1 MNAPLTQDKEYP
13 QIQQDAIALYE
24 SLDGITNLDR
34 RAEIC
39 YEACRNLYDEF
50 TIARIAKAENE
61 YLRSRFSIATLGTK
75 LSKHGYYR
83 RFRSILLKDGL
94 NAYQEEK
101 ECGVKALKHIFFKH
115 CGLSPQEWNERNESD
130 RVVSRLSNAQSI
142 NPGEAIEKMTE
153 LVESDNHWE
162 VAAALI
168 AATGR
173 RPHEI
178 VARAKFTADGDYHL
192 TFEGQGKKRGEK
204 PVFRIASLIP
214 AEMVVSALARFRN
227 SPDVQGVLKEART
240 ANPRDLV
247 RQNDEIDRR
256 TNGSIN
262 RIIRREFAS
271 VVPARH
277 GERDD
282 NCKAMRAA
290 YCAIATR
297 RDLPNGSIGEQML
310 YASRLLGHFVSE
322 EPSDR
327 ELAHIVTTIG
337 YSDYRVN
344 GEVPYPPMP
353 EKIPYKELPT
363 IRVSLDAK
371 TQIAEWSEL
380 WNCSLHEVAD
390 RLVQAMREK
399 LARPA
404 IAIEESQENSEMPQF
419 IDDTRIND
427 MQAQIDQLTQL
438 VESLVSGQASKE
450 ADDDVEQQTVTAP
463 KAKTVS
469 PKRQPT
475 RDWSEVSKD
484 ELFGLGEFQKPA
496 RGNGA
501 SDERIARAA
510 QAIVTYNDQFPAD
523 EMAAKKW
530 SLDAFAV
537 RQLSGCNGQIVAR
550 WFAEHHG
557 MVADHNQKHG
567 LVSQFHNRDNHQGQD
582 IYELLFPLVP

>member
-1 MNAPLTQDKEYP
+1 MSEPLTQDREYP

-24 SLDGITNLDR
+24 SLDGVTNLDR

-61 YLRSRFSIATLGTK
+61 YLRTRFSVATLGTK
-75 LSKHGYYR
+75 LSKHGYYK

-101 ECGVKALKHIFFKH
+101 QDGVKVLKHLFFKY
-115 CGLSPQEWNERNESD
+115 CGLSAQEWSERNESD
-130 RVVSRLSNAQSI
+130 RVVSRLSNAQSV
-142 NPGEAIEKMTE
+142 NPGEAIEKMMD
-153 LVESDNHWE
+153 LVGSDNHWE

-178 VARAKFTADGDYHL
+178 VARAKFAVDGDYHL

-214 AEMVVSALARFRN
+214 SEMAVSALARFRN
-227 SPDVQGVLKEART
+227 SPDVQMLLKEVRA

-247 RQNDEIDRR
+247 KQNDEIDRR

-262 RIIRREFAS
+262 RIVRREFAP

-277 GERDD
+277 GEKED
-282 NCKAMRAA
+282 NCKALRAA
-290 YCAIATR
+290 YSAIATR
-297 RDLPNGSIGEQML
+297 RDVANGSIGEQML

-344 GEVPYPPMP
+344 GEVPYPLMP
-353 EKIPYKELPT
+353 ERIPYKDLPK
-363 IRVSLDAK
+363 IRVSPDAK
-371 TQIAEWSEL
+371 TQLDEWSEV
-380 WNCSLHEVAD
+380 WGCSIHEVVD
-390 RLVQAMREK
+390 HLVEAMEEK

-404 IAIEESQENSEMPQF
+404 TEELQEESEMSQATDARF
-419 IDDTRIND
+419 DA
-427 MQAQIDQLTQL
+427 MQSQIDRLTQL
-438 VESLVSGQASKE
+438 VESLASGQVSRQSDENA
-450 ADDDVEQQTVTAP
+450 DVEPMAKVSAPQTKPA
-463 KAKTVS
+463 S

-510 QAIVTYNDQFPAD
+510 SAIVTHNDQFPAS
-523 EMAAKKW
+523 EMASKKW

-537 RQLSGCNGQIVAR
+537 RQLSGCNGQVVAR
-550 WFAEHHG
+550 WFNEHHG

-567 LVSQFHNRDNHQGQD
+567 LTGQFHNRENHQGED
-582 IYELLFPLVP
+582 IYELLFPLVL

>member
-1 MNAPLTQDKEYP
+1 MNAPITQDNEYP
-13 QIQQDAIALYE
+13 QIQQNAIALYE
-24 SLDGITNLDR
+24 TLDGVSNLDR

-39 YEACRNLYDEF
+39 YEACHNLYDEF

-61 YLRSRFSIATLGTK
+61 YLRTRFSIATLGTK
-75 LSKHGYYR
+75 LSKHGYYK

-101 ECGVKALKHIFFKH
+101 QDGAKVLKHLFFKY
-115 CGLSPQEWNERNESD
+115 CGLSAQEWSERNESD

-142 NPGEAIEKMTE
+142 NPGEVIKKIMD
-153 LVESDNHWE
+153 LIGSDNHWE
-162 VAAALI
+162 IAAALI

-178 VARAKFTADGDYHL
+178 VARAKFAVDGDYHL

-214 AEMVVSALARFRN
+214 SEIAVSALARFRK
-227 SPDVQGVLKEART
+227 SLDVQALLKEVRA

-247 RQNDEIDRR
+247 KQNDEIDRR

-262 RIIRREFAS
+262 RIVRREFAP

-277 GERDD
+277 GEKED
-282 NCKAMRAA
+282 NCKALRAA
-290 YCAIATR
+290 YSAISTR
-297 RDLPNGSIGEQML
+297 RDVANGSIGEQML

-353 EKIPYKELPT
+353 ERIPYKDLPKV
-363 IRVSLDAK
+363 RVSPEAK
-371 TQIAEWSEL
+371 TQLDEWGER
-380 WNCSLHEVAD
+380 WGCSIHEVVD
-390 RLVQAMREK
+390 RLVEAMAEK

-404 IAIEESQENSEMPQF
+404 TEIQQEEPEMSQAT
-419 IDDTRIND
+419 DTRFD
-427 MQAQIDQLTQL
+427 AMQSQIDRLTQL
-438 VESLVSGQASKE
+438 VESLASGQVSRQSDENAN
-450 ADDDVEQQTVTAP
+450 VEPTVSAP
-463 KAKTVS
+463 KPAST
-469 PKRQPT
+469 KRQPT

-484 ELFGLGEFQKPA
+484 ELFGLGGFQKPA

-501 SDERIARAA
+501 SDERIARAVG
-510 QAIVTYNDQFPAD
+510 AIVTHNDQFPAE
-523 EMAAKKW
+523 EMAGKKW

-550 WFAEHHG
+550 WFDVHHG

-567 LVSQFHNRDNHQGQD
+567 LTGQFHNRENHQGED
-582 IYELLFPLVP
+582 IYELLFPLIP